1 MAGVAGS
8 LAVSSGAAK
17 FLARVVGALDEA
29 AVPYMLA
36 GSFASSHHGAPR
48 ATQDI
53 DIVVDPTSESLDRFL
68 AALKGD
74 DVYFDTDVA
83 REEFK
88 RRSQFNVIDGSTA
101 WKVDVIFRKG
111 RPFSHEEMSRRAPAK
126 VLGVDVF
133 VATVEDTILSKL
145 EWAKLGGSER
155 QLRDVSAILET
166 KGPELDRAYMEKWL
180 DDLGVRELWQKLC
193 GT

>member
-1 MAGVAGS
+1 M
-8 LAVSSGAAK
+8 SSGAEA
-17 FLARVVGALDEA
+17 FLARVVRALDSA

-36 GSFASSHHGAPR
+36 GSFASSHHGVPR

-53 DIVVDPTSESLDRFL
+53 DIVVDPSFDSLDRFL

-74 DVYFDTDVA
+74 DVYFDPDVA
-83 REEFK
+83 RDEFK

-111 RPFSHEEMSRRAPAK
+111 RPFSREEMSRRLPAV

-145 EWAKLGGSER
+145 EWSKLGGSER
-155 QLRDVSAILET
+155 QLRDVRAIVQT
-166 KGPELDRAYMEKWL
+166 KGAVLDRAYIERWL
-180 DDLGVRELWQKLC
+180 DDLGVRELWAQAC
-193 GT
+193 EGVERG